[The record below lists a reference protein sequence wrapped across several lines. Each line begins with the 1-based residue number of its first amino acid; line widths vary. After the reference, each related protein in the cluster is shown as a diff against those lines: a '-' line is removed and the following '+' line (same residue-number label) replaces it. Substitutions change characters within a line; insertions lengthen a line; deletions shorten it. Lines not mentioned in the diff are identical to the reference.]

1 MATVAPDPPVADR
14 ILSQF
19 DLCGLGVIY
28 EPFLLMFIIEE
39 IKLSRYSQCDG

>member
-1 MATVAPDPPVADR
+1 MATVAPAPTVADR

-28 EPFLLMFIIEE
+28 ELFFTHV
-39 IKLSRYSQCDG
+39 YN

>member
-1 MATVAPDPPVADR
+1 MVTVAPDPPVADC

-19 DLCGLGVIY
+19 ELCGLGVIY
-28 EPFLLMFIIEE
+28 DPFLLMFIIEE